1 MIKTLSPAQMHRTN
15 RPNYE
20 DFRRYWAESHG
31 PLFSH
36 LRSVRRYVQHH
47 TLPEAYGGDPEP
59 TFPGAS
65 MFWYDDLDSLF
76 APDPE
81 DQAALRTVARE
92 DDRQLFDRD
101 GGWPA
106 HQKHAVI
113 IAEERVIV
121 DGETTPDM
129 VKLIVMALRIPGIT
143 QSELFERWQHF
154 HGPLVAKAPG
164 IRRYVQNHAIPEAN
178 LRRQMTHDGWSEL
191 WFDDLESLH
200 RTIATPEWQAARED
214 GRTLFA
220 APFGIVIARELIQK
234 EIDVPLRDPE
244 GADLSDQ
251 EIRARLEQQGYAAL
265 LGDPDLP
272 RRIREGAS
280 RGELHLW
287 TAEHLV
293 LIDAQGVLD
302 ARPQR

>member
-1 MIKTLSPAQMHRTN
+1 VIKTLSPAQMHPTN
-15 RPNYE
+15 RPAYE

-31 PLFSH
+31 PLYSR
-36 LRSVRRYVQHH
+36 LRAVRRYVQHH

-65 MFWYDDLDSLF
+65 MFWYDDLDALF

-81 DQAALRTVARE
+81 DQAQLRAVARE
-92 DDRQLFDRD
+92 DDRQLFDRLA
-101 GGWPA
+101 GWPS

-121 DGETTPDM
+121 DGPAAPSM
-129 VKLIVMALRIPGIT
+129 VKLVVMALRIPGLT
-143 QSELFERWQHF
+143 QQELFERWQGF

-191 WFDDLESLH
+191 WFDDLDSLH
-200 RTIATPEWQAARED
+200 RSIASPEWQAARED

-220 APFGIVIARELIQK
+220 QPYGIVIARELVQK
-234 EIDVPLRDPE
+234 EIDVVLPDPA
-244 GADLSDQ
+244 GADLSDEQ
-251 EIRARLEQQGYAAL
+251 IRARLTQQGYAAL
-265 LGDPDLP
+265 LSDPAVP
-272 RRIREGAS
+272 QRIRTAAS
-280 RGELHLW
+280 QGQLHIW
-287 TAEHLV
+287 TDDHLV
-293 LIDAQGVLD
+293 VIDEQGVLD
-302 ARPQR
+302 ARAG